1 MNIKE
6 DNPQTSFSLIAD
18 FEGDMNALLHTPFE
32 NTLPALPLR
41 NMMLFPGV
49 VGSVTVGR
57 ESSLKLVNQAMKRG
71 SLIAVVAQKD
81 SEVEEPGQDD
91 LYEEGVLA
99 RVMRT
104 IDLPGGNQAAILQ
117 SYGPLKVE
125 QIKRKRPYL
134 RIEATALEEV
144 LYDDKDKEFI
154 ALADACK
161 DAVVKFLS
169 MNEAGRS
176 EEARGGSWIQL
187 STLFMSSNTESSHLA
202 TPLSAPRAEPRTIG
216 VSSSKP

>member
-104 IDLPGGNQAAILQ
+104 IDLPGGNRGTILQ

-134 RIEATALEEV
+134 RIEATALEG
-144 LYDDKDKEFI
+144 
-154 ALADACK
+154 CT
-161 DAVVKFLS
+161 
-169 MNEAGRS
+169 M
-176 EEARGGSWIQL
+176 
-187 STLFMSSNTESSHLA
+187 TT
-202 TPLSAPRAEPRTIG
+202 RTK
-216 VSSSKP
+216 SSSP